1 MFTNFVL
8 LISRVICRGN
18 SQLLEYSRLP
28 DLDHPGLAPHWS
40 VHYLSPSLTIYG
52 PAHQLI
58 LSPTLPLLTG
68 RNLESHIAANGP
80 NVTFHYLYFNYFVL
94 NITLPLLSSTIS
106 RLMGLAPCHQELE
119 PSSSSVPCLAQLS
132 NTIGVTS
139 TLQTVVI
146 QYEARS
152 LIMPLRPTKCD
163 AQLLTPFMLLAL

>member
-68 RNLESHIAANGP
+68 RILESHIAEKYDSGI
-80 NVTFHYLYFNYFVL
+80 TLLWIGFVL
-94 NITLPLLSSTIS
+94 GCHRCL
-106 RLMGLAPCHQELE
+106 PCHLLARGS
-119 PSSSSVPCLAQLS
+119 PSRGSFTQTLKPMGVPPFRARDTTRSVPCHS
-132 NTIGVTS
+132 
-139 TLQTVVI
+139 
-146 QYEARS
+146 
-152 LIMPLRPTKCD
+152 
-163 AQLLTPFMLLAL
+163 